1 MEKVGNRI
9 TFMEHWRFDQETKD
23 LLIDKL
29 SAELPALR
37 GAIGASQNEIA
48 DAVGMPRQSYN
59 SIELRKRRMTWTT
72 YMALILLFD
81 YNPNSHYRIRQL
93 EVFPNQLDEFWLSG
107 KIIEAEGL

>member
-9 TFMEHWRFDQETKD
+9 TFMDHWRFDQETKD

-48 DAVGMPRQSYN
+48 DAVGMSRQSYN
-59 SIELRKRRMTWTT
+59 SIELKKKNGS
-72 YMALILLFD
+72 IC
-81 YNPNSHYRIRQL
+81 
-93 EVFPNQLDEFWLSG
+93 VFHKNKGRLNRF
-107 KIIEAEGL
+107 